1 MMTRWSCAVAVVCLM
16 ACSEQPAPMAG
27 ACGGETCSEAQ
38 RCHASTLRC
47 VTNAVPKLTLV
58 APTTVISDA
67 SFVISGTVVDDTD
80 ATLLAWRDGV
90 GEWQPLESSGGKFS
104 FTVPARELDA
114 EPMYLTVRADDA
126 TTQVEASTLVIV
138 DRVGPKFE
146 LKAPLGVAGGAQAT
160 VTIVARDG
168 SEGLQDLSIAGKDIA
183 SPRTGTE
190 LSAQVSIPTADRTAI
205 PVTVVAKDLNGNRTT
220 QTFMVQVDGAGPSLR
235 FVSPT
240 AQTPVTNAA
249 AYRVEV
255 EAIDL
260 SGVQQL
266 RVAMGDGGFVA
277 AAEQD
282 GGVWAVELPMPLAE
296 QAVRFSAEAV
306 DGAGNL
312 SSVGSAPLAV
322 DRVAPTVQVTGPSLD
337 QVPDGVLFVNAVA
350 SPDAVSVSA
359 MFAGNTAPLSKES
372 GDWQGQVPF
381 TMVGD
386 HVAEFVVVVARDA
399 AGNLGTSAPHRQ
411 FIDTVP
417 PTLTFIAPAANAK
430 LNRSNFVSTDEV
442 VVTWRVQD
450 GDPQART
457 VSVDGALTSADQV
470 SITTLPG
477 DDGRSITTTVIASD
491 SGGNVTTR
499 SITFTVDRVAPTI
512 LSWLPAANARNVE
525 PRTTTVAFSERVT
538 GPTTSTDALTISPG
552 VTQPGTWDAA
562 HSTWT
567 SASLTP
573 YSVFTA
579 TLGNLADDSGN
590 PVNVVASR
598 TFHTAA
604 TGPASGAV
612 IATAVTG
619 FNVVSDAD
627 GVVTVAVTTPSGYRV
642 FGLNPVTGA
651 VESPSVTDVN
661 GGQFSLNA
669 SMMVDPATL
678 VATHRVGSARYGA
691 VGTGPFVPMG
701 LVRHGITNGVAGPL
715 GSTADAAGVVISQ
728 GAFSGEGDS
737 SAFALINGTSYQR
750 GALNRLLPTTPHL
763 VVAQSNSTWAAFSTS
778 AAGLAWSRFLCIP
791 NSYTGVSTCN
801 AFSFS
806 AASVDPAEVR
816 AAIAPGGRCLVA
828 TWKTGT
834 GRAALFQQLTSCD
847 EQRPVGVPPHPS
859 CQNNQVVTAVPVTN
873 RLRVAPFSGNG
884 ENTLLG
890 AYDTGSGGI
899 QLGKLSAPAACTNAF
914 TALGVVNQPT
924 TAFEPVQLG
933 NKPALLYTDASRNL
947 ILYAP

>member
-16 ACSEQPAPMAG
+16 ACSEQPPMAG

-38 RCHASTLRC
+38 RCDPSSLHC

-58 APTTVISDA
+58 APATVISDA
-67 SFVISGTVVDDTD
+67 TFVISGTVVDDTGG
-80 ATLLAWRDGV
+80 TRLAWRDGV
-90 GEWQPLESSGGKFS
+90 GEWQPIEASSDGKFS
-104 FTVPARELDA
+104 FSVPARELDA
-114 EPMYLTVRADDA
+114 EPMYLSVRADDA

-146 LKAPLGVAGGAQAT
+146 LTAPLSVVGGAQAT

-168 SEGLQDLSIAGKDIA
+168 SEGLQDLSIAGQDLS

-190 LSAQVSIPTADRTAI
+190 LSAQVTIPSMDRKAI
-205 PVTVVAKDLNGNRTT
+205 PVAVVAKDLNGNRTT

-240 AQTPVTNAA
+240 AQTPVTNGA

-266 RVAMGDGGFVA
+266 RVAMDDGGFVA
-277 AAEQD
+277 AVAQD
-282 GGVWAVELPMPLAE
+282 GGVWAAELPIPLAE
-296 QAVRFSAEAV
+296 QTVRFTAEAV
-306 DGAGNL
+306 DVVGNVSTL
-312 SSVGSAPLAV
+312 GSAPLDV
-322 DRVAPTVQVTGPSLD
+322 DRLAPTVQVMGPD
-337 QVPDGVLFVNAVA
+337 PDSAPRGVLYVRAESA
-350 SPDAVSVSA
+350 DAVSANATFGGRTVA
-359 MFAGNTAPLSKES
+359 LSKEFGS
-372 GDWQGQVPF
+372 WQGQIPV
-381 TMVGD
+381 TLTGD
-386 HVAEFVVVVARDA
+386 HVPEFLVVVVRDA
-399 AGNLGTSAPHRQ
+399 AGNQGTSAPYRL
-411 FIDTVP
+411 FIDTVA
-417 PTLTFIAPAANAK
+417 PTLTFTAPAANAK
-430 LNRSNFVSTDEV
+430 LNRSSFVTTDEV
-442 VVTWRVQD
+442 VVAWQVLD
-450 GDPQART
+450 GDPRAHT
-457 VSVDGALTSADQV
+457 ISVDGEP
-470 SITTLPG
+470 TTATEARLPTWPT
-477 DDGRSITTTVIASD
+477 DDGRSITTTVAVSD
-491 SGGNVTTR
+491 GYNTTTGTL
-499 SITFTVDRVAPTI
+499 TFSVDRVAPTI
-512 LSWLPAANARNVE
+512 LSWSPAANARNVE
-525 PRTTTVAFSERVT
+525 PRTASVSFSERVT

-567 SASLTP
+567 SAGLTP

-579 TLGNLADDSGN
+579 SLGNLADDSGN
-590 PVNVVASR
+590 PVDVVAPR
-598 TFHTAA
+598 RFHTAA

-612 IATAVTG
+612 LATGVTG
-619 FNVVSDAD
+619 FNVVSDSD
-627 GVVTVAVTTPSGYRV
+627 GVVTVAVTTPAGYRV

-651 VESPSVTDVN
+651 VESPSITDVN

-669 SMMVDPATL
+669 SMTVDPATL
-678 VATHRVGSARYGA
+678 VATHRVGSARYGG
-691 VGTGPFVPMG
+691 VGTGPFVPIG

-737 SAFALINGTSYQR
+737 SAFALTNGTSYQR

-806 AASVDPAEVR
+806 AASVDPTEVR

-828 TWKTGT
+828 TWKTNT
-834 GRAALFQQLTSCD
+834 GRAALFQQLMGCD

-859 CQNNQVVTAVPVTN
+859 CQNNQVVAAVPVTN
-873 RLRVAPFSGNG
+873 RLRVAPFGGNG

-890 AYDTGSGGI
+890 AWDTGNGGV
-899 QLGKLSAPAACTNAF
+899 QLAKLSSPAACTNAF
-914 TALGVVNQPT
+914 TPVGVVNQLA